1 MYQSLTGMTKEKD
14 TLSERRGSLK
24 IESSSLKTG
33 NVWELKWKRGRR
45 QRQLQKTIGFRSKQQ
60 LCTFITLF
68 STFLWRPLHDYQTWN
83 VLMRRFMEDVNIR
96 GRNFPF
102 SFCSWIKSWRIH
114 VQQKSPIFDKFF
126 QIDAIKFERMQI
138 QFSGATPFPLP
149 SSSLLLKFPLVIT
162 SECDLFFY
170 LVRYK
175 AGQL

>member
-24 IESSSLKTG
+24 MESSSVKTG
-33 NVWELKWKRGRR
+33 NVRVATT
-45 QRQLQKTIGFRSKQQ
+45 KTATTTSKNNWFMSKQQ
-60 LCTFITLF
+60 LCTCITLF

-83 VLMRRFMEDVNIR
+83 VLMRRFMEDMNIR

-102 SFCSWIKSWRIH
+102 SFWSWIKSWRIQ

-126 QIDAIKFERMQI
+126 QIDAIKLERMQI
-138 QFSGATPFPLP
+138 QFFGATPFPLP
-149 SSSLLLKFPLVIT
+149 SSSLLHKFPLVIT
-162 SECDLFFY
+162 SECDLFFC
-170 LVRYK
+170 LVRSK